1 MSFTEKPGKSYC
13 GFGHKSGQNILKIGD
28 DPRFGLSMPKNPYNK
43 TTLGLTVLMDIHF
56 LQSFNSNFELS
67 SPVQLV
73 VSYKY
78 NDTFTK
84 NALIGEYPG

>member
-43 TTLGLTVLMDIHF
+43 TTLGLTVLMDLHF
-56 LQSFNSNFELS
+56 LLSFGSNFELS
-67 SPVQLV
+67 SPVQPV
-73 VSYKY
+73 MSYKY

-84 NALIGEYPG
+84 NVLIGEYLG